1 MCRRKLRQSVAEVF
15 RMVDEDGS
23 GKLGRAEVALLAAKV
38 TKKFAG
44 VEFDPPFELE
54 SDFAAMAKGKDEVT
68 CARTPPLP
76 PPPSRFVMLLLIN
89 QGSVAKPQPF
99 VASER
104 IIRIAQMRRC
114 KLVCSQSCMVFRIL
128 TEDLSS
134 KPVRVPLWFGWHRR

>member
-54 SDFAAMAKGKDEVT
+54 SDFAAMAKGRDEVT

-76 PPPSRFVMLLLIN
+76 PLPPSRFVVLLLIN
-89 QGSVAKPQPF
+89 QGSVAKPQSHSWLL
-99 VASER
+99 SELPES
-104 IIRIAQMRRC
+104 RRC
-114 KLVCSQSCMVFRIL
+114 ADVN
-128 TEDLSS
+128 
-134 KPVRVPLWFGWHRR
+134 